1 MNKKEFLEDLRQS
14 LEGEVSSSVIDQN
27 IQYYNQ
33 YISSKTVDDEER
45 IIEELGNPR
54 LIAKT
59 IIESERAAR
68 QKGYYRGADSFHT
81 NYQTTDED
89 DSDSKDSNSR
99 NSGAMFHLS
108 WMQKISLIITIVI
121 IIIILILI
129 GKMIIGFLFAFGV
142 PIILI
147 LLLMA
152 LFKKRS

>member
-1 MNKKEFLEDLRQS
+1 MNKKEFLDGLRQS

-27 IQYYNQ
+27 ISYYHD
-33 YISSKTVDDEER
+33 YISSTEDEEER
-45 IIEELGNPR
+45 IIEKLGDPR
-54 LIAKT
+54 LLAKT

-68 QKGYYRGADSFHT
+68 QKGYYKGSDSSHSYYHNSQEEESKDQHT
-81 NYQTTDED
+81 N
-89 DSDSKDSNSR
+89 SNSG
-99 NSGAMFHLS
+99 SMFRLTWS
-108 WMQKISLIITIVI
+108 QKISLIITIVI
-121 IIIILILI
+121 VLVVLVVI